1 LTHLSPESNRR
12 LGKGSLVSLDLRS
25 LPDEVNLVRSDVL
38 GLLEDLPKSEEEDSQ
53 DLHGVVLEE
62 DLDVK
67 FGSEGVVSVGEDD
80 NKLDNQGDVGTVG
93 LKVAVVGTLGL
104 SVDALS
110 NTSAVVVDKGDVH
123 DHKSDKTATSDNAD
137 QPSKDLGRAIG
148 NLEEGEEREKHGN
161 TEAIYRDTRLIA
173 VSQESRGTAFER
185 KRVESTGSA
194 VGVCVTGGEDGR
206 ENQEV
211 DEMRETSN
219 AKVGHGN
226 DIGRGSSIAS
236 STSTKIDVIEGRVIV
251 GTADANRKSTNNEK
265 DAESIVDSLKGILDG
280 KGRALGLGRDH

>member
-1 LTHLSPESNRR
+1 
-12 LGKGSLVSLDLRS
+12 
-25 LPDEVNLVRSDVL
+25 
-38 GLLEDLPKSEEEDSQ
+38 
-53 DLHGVVLEE
+53 
-62 DLDVK
+62 
-67 FGSEGVVSVGEDD
+67 
-80 NKLDNQGDVGTVG
+80 
-93 LKVAVVGTLGL
+93 
-104 SVDALS
+104 
-110 NTSAVVVDKGDVH
+110 VVVDKGDVH

-280 KGRALGLGRDH
+280 KGRALGLGRDHWDVLGAYNSEWSAEEGGEETLETTLVALAEVCSERAGVGKVSKAVGVVLGVTTAHGDESKGKEDENEDELSTREPKLGFTIETDGEDVEKTASMVSISW